1 MVDTTNTQII
11 DWLSF
16 PIVPDNQK
24 PRQLYHTSRIAQQ
37 MVASLKNKG
46 WEPTDCRLM
55 PDNDLNQRATAVL
68 AWLSGVRMGSIIPEI
83 GQAKFIEMEM
93 RCCGLYIGKQ
103 QSNKKDDIQDD
114 DLESI
119 LSFGKKQKT
128 QTTQNI
134 ITKEEL

>member
-1 MVDTTNTQII
+1 MSDSTHDQTI
-11 DWLSF
+11 DWLSY
-16 PIVPDNQK
+16 PQVPESQR
-24 PRQLYHTSRIAQQ
+24 PRPLYHTSHINTSTITA
-37 MVASLKNKG
+37 LKNKG

-68 AWLSGVRMGSIIPEI
+68 AWLSGVRMGSIIPEL

-103 QSNKKDDIQDD
+103 QATKKDDIEDD

-119 LSFGKKQKT
+119 LSFGKK
-128 QTTQNI
+128 
-134 ITKEEL
+134 